1 MNEDRYT
8 LWVDSSKVNNYY
20 LTLIEA
26 EELADEYI
34 EDGYGDVQIEKITGE
49 RILAN
54 SCYSA

>member
-8 LWVDSSKVNNYY
+8 LWVGGSEVNNYY

-34 EDGYGDVQIEKITGE
+34 EDGYDDVQIEKITGE
-49 RILAN
+49 K
-54 SCYSA
+54 

>member
-8 LWVDSSKVNNYY
+8 VWVGGSEVNNYH

-34 EDGYGDVQIEKITGE
+34 EDGYDDVQIEKITGE
-49 RILAN
+49 K
-54 SCYSA
+54 

>member
-8 LWVDSSKVNNYY
+8 LWVGGSEVNNYY

-34 EDGYGDVQIEKITGE
+34 EGGYDDVQIEKITGE
-49 RILAN
+49 K
-54 SCYSA
+54 